1 MLTKAWGN
9 EYRTTT
15 VCVDSYENGILRGR
29 FYNPYL
35 EDGRR
40 FDSLSQ
46 FLLELERALDAMEF
60 PKSFT
65 AVRSFAPLPGE
76 RSAPEADFRAGVMA
90 TFSVRIIFRQNASW
104 QGSVLWLEGQREQSF
119 RSALELIFLLDN
131 ALRNAAEK
139 AG

>member
-65 AVRSFAPLPGE
+65 AVRSFAPLPGSD
-76 RSAPEADFRAGVMA
+76 RRRRRTSA
-90 TFSVRIIFRQNASW
+90 QASW
-104 QGSVLWLEGQREQSF
+104 PLSSCGSS
-119 RSALELIFLLDN
+119 SARMPAGKAPSCGWKGSGSKDS
-131 ALRNAAEK
+131 AARWS
-139 AG
+139 